1 MKNNDVT
8 AKFKIVS
15 IVLALIPI
23 IAISYIVG
31 TRSTALSSHRV
42 MLLIVALVLFLSCI
56 FILLYLFK
64 KLEVS
69 LHAQLGKYA
78 QERQQC
84 INDLNVIREMT
95 ELAKNAANPD
105 DLLKLTLDK
114 AMQVIEVRNGSV
126 FLVDPAEP
134 EGLRFVAARPEVAL
148 KKDDNKPGRY
158 SFVRSV
164 IESGKPLLIQNIE
177 NDPRT
182 MKSNDPKY
190 GSPSFISMPVY
201 KDNHVIAVFN
211 MANKE
216 KGGTFTDGDE
226 RILSIMLGEI
236 GFVLENILLRKKIKE
251 LLTKT
256 QKSRV

>member
-1 MKNNDVT
+1 MKKNDMT

-23 IAISYIVG
+23 IAVSYIVG
-31 TRSTALSSHRV
+31 TSSYALTRNQV
-42 MLLIVALVLFLSCI
+42 ILLIVALVLFLSCV

-64 KLEVS
+64 KLDVS
-69 LHAQLGKYA
+69 VHAQLEKYA
-78 QERQQC
+78 QERQRCMNHLQ
-84 INDLNVIREMT
+84 VISEMT

-105 DLLKLTLDK
+105 ELLKITLDK
-114 AMQVIEVRNGSV
+114 AMQVVEVRNGSV
-126 FLVDPAEP
+126 FLVDPTEP
-134 EGLRFVAARPEVAL
+134 EGLRFVAAKPEVAM

-216 KGGTFTDGDE
+216 KGGAFTDSDE
-226 RILSIMLGEI
+226 RILSLMLGEI
-236 GFVLENILLRKKIKE
+236 GFVLDNISLRKRIKE
-251 LLTKT
+251 LLFKT
-256 QKSRV
+256 QK